1 VAGWS
6 NQRMIELLVEA
17 GLSPVEAIRVATLNG
32 AVHLGVDARVGSI
45 AAGKA
50 ADLVVVRGDPTAR
63 IADIGNVEI
72 VFKDGIGY
80 DPARLIA
87 ATRGSVGIR

>member
-1 VAGWS
+1 
-6 NQRMIELLVEA
+6 MIELLVEA